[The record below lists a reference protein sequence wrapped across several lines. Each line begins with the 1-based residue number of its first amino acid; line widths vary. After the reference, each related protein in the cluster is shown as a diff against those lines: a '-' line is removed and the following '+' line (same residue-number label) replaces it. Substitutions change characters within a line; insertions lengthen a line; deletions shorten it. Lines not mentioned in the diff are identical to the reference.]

1 MPVVDVRHIKDEAV
15 RVAIYELSISGISTT
30 QVQFATP
37 LTGGTVI
44 VEAATGIMS
53 RLVLTP
59 AGTLATLTISLASIS
74 PLDGHVLEVSTT
86 QQITEL
92 TINGET
98 FLLNANSG
106 ASWIYKASNTTWYA
120 RY

>member
-1 MPVVDVRHIKDEAV
+1 MSIDVRHIKDETV
-15 RVAIYELSISGISTT
+15 RQAIYELETAAGLTSVPQYSSPITGQTVVVNVAVGSI
-30 QVQFATP
+30 
-37 LTGGTVI
+37 
-44 VEAATGIMS
+44 S

-59 AGTLATLTISLASIS
+59 AGTLATLTVSLASVN
-74 PLDGHVLEVSTT
+74 PRDGYVFEIMTS